1 MIKKFWFDEN
11 FNLRFFINAKILN
24 LKENKNKNSKE
35 IFELSKKA
43 ISKIDEDIEIL
54 KEKKQPMILMK
65 ITNKKKND

>member
-1 MIKKFWFDEN
+1 M
-11 FNLRFFINAKILN
+11 
-24 LKENKNKNSKE
+24 
-35 IFELSKKA
+35 KKA